1 MFVLRKTSLQKKPF
15 TVVIG
20 IGTRGER
27 KVNFSRDIKNFLT
40 HECISIILNLIN
52 MGESK
57 VIIINT
63 FTHLL

>member
-20 IGTRGER
+20 IGTQGER
-27 KVNFSRDIKNFLT
+27 KVNFSLDIKNFLT
-40 HECISIILNLIN
+40 HECISVILNLIN